1 MEKNKGVE
9 GTIRKENK
17 KNKKT
22 TKKKQEEKENLL
34 KGIQK

>member
-22 TKKKQEEKENLL
+22 TKKKTRGKR
-34 KGIQK
+34 KST